1 MKQLSETPKGE
12 KLNIKD
18 LNFHQNTFAVTRE
31 SRAKLYEL
39 LSVMQLMPSLKI
51 EIHGHICCNP
61 NPKDVLSLQRAK
73 AVYLFLVANDI
84 EKSRMSFVGFG
95 SSQPIFPLPEKN
107 ETERATN
114 RRVEIKVVD
123 K

>member
-1 MKQLSETPKGE
+1 
-12 KLNIKD
+12 
-18 LNFHQNTFAVTRE
+18 
-31 SRAKLYEL
+31 
-39 LSVMQLMPSLKI
+39 LKN

-61 NPKDVLSLQRAK
+61 NPKETLSLQRAK
-73 AVYLFLVANDI
+73 AVFSFLVANDI
-84 EKSRMSFVGFG
+84 EKSRMSFLGFG
-95 SSQPIFPLPEKN
+95 SSQPIFPLPENN